1 MFASSTRR
9 RASRSGD
16 EYGELMTAETELPV
30 RRSVSPRPD
39 DEDAK
44 EDAGAAAGAAATG
57 AAAAGAAA
65 AGAAGAGAADT
76 KKQKTAAAAEAAG
89 ISPKVNYGTDEQQ
102 QAYEDARIY
111 DKMYE
116 TNLDS
121 FKIRAGKLLERFEQV
136 FPHVENLRAHAE
148 GICGYP
154 SDKVRQ
160 KNLDESESL
169 DKSFE
174 VLRKFFRHGKDD
186 TAHCAASFYAQE
198 TAKLEYV
205 RIVILNGEEP
215 WEPAVQE
222 MHRSRIQAAKERAA
236 KWEAANM
243 GGK

>member
-1 MFASSTRR
+1 MPGHKRNR
-9 RASRSGD
+9 D
-16 EYGELMTAETELPV
+16 Q
-30 RRSVSPRPD
+30 
-39 DEDAK
+39 EDAAAAVRAAGS
-44 EDAGAAAGAAATG
+44 AGAVDAAAAATG
-57 AAAAGAAA
+57 AAGAEAAA
-65 AGAAGAGAADT
+65 ART
-76 KKQKTAAAAEAAG
+76 KKQKTAAALAAAETAG
-89 ISPKVNYGTDEQQ
+89 ISTKVNYGPDEQQ

-116 TNLDS
+116 TNLVS

-154 SDKVRQ
+154 S
-160 KNLDESESL
+160 NLGESESL

-174 VLRKFFRHGKDD
+174 VLRKFFRRGKDD
-186 TAHCAASFYAQE
+186 TFHCAASFYAQE

-205 RIVILNGEEP
+205 RIEILEGEKP

-236 KWEAANM
+236 KWEAANSDEETEELD
-243 GGK
+243 

>member
-1 MFASSTRR
+1 M
-9 RASRSGD
+9 
-16 EYGELMTAETELPV
+16 
-30 RRSVSPRPD
+30 PRHKRKRD
-39 DEDAK
+39 QED
-44 EDAGAAAGAAATG
+44 
-57 AAAAGAAA
+57 AAAAAAAAAAAVGA
-65 AGAAGAGAADT
+65 AGAAGAVDAAAAAATAAADAEADAART
-76 KKQKTAAAAEAAG
+76 KKQKTAAALAAAEAAG
-89 ISPKVNYGTDEQQ
+89 ISTKINYGTDEQQ

-116 TNLDS
+116 TNLVS

-154 SDKVRQ
+154 SNLVRGSS
-160 KNLDESESL
+160 DESESL

-174 VLRKFFRHGKDD
+174 VLRKFFRRGKDD

-222 MHRSRIQAAKERAA
+222 MHRSRIQAAKARAA
-236 KWEAANM
+236 KWEAAHNEEAR
-243 GGK
+243 GLTTKKQGD

>member
-1 MFASSTRR
+1 MSDNKKRKR
-9 RASRSGD
+9 
-16 EYGELMTAETELPV
+16 E
-30 RRSVSPRPD
+30 D
-39 DEDAK
+39 DAVADAAA
-44 EDAGAAAGAAATG
+44 DAGADATDTKKQNIAAAV
-57 AAAAGAAA
+57 ADA
-65 AGAAGAGAADT
+65 AAGAGADATDT
-76 KKQKTAAAAEAAG
+76 EKQKTAAALAAAEAAG
-89 ISPKVNYGTDEQQ
+89 ISTKVNYGTDEQQ
-102 QAYEDARIY
+102 QAHEDARIY

-116 TNLDS
+116 TNLVS
-121 FKIRAGKLLERFEQV
+121 FKIRAGKLLERFEQA

-154 SDKVRQ
+154 S
-160 KNLDESESL
+160 NLDESESL

-174 VLRKFFRHGKDD
+174 FLRKFFRRGKDD

>member
-1 MFASSTRR
+1 MPGHKRNR
-9 RASRSGD
+9 
-16 EYGELMTAETELPV
+16 EQ
-30 RRSVSPRPD
+30 
-39 DEDAK
+39 ED
-44 EDAGAAAGAAATG
+44 
-57 AAAAGAAA
+57 AAAAVGA
-65 AGAAGAGAADT
+65 AGAAGAVDAGAEADAART
-76 KKQKTAAAAEAAG
+76 KKQKTAAALAAAETAG
-89 ISPKVNYGTDEQQ
+89 ISTKVNYGPDEQQ

-236 KWEAANM
+236 EWEKLLQA
-243 GGK
+243 KDL

>member
-1 MFASSTRR
+1 M
-9 RASRSGD
+9 
-16 EYGELMTAETELPV
+16 
-30 RRSVSPRPD
+30 PRHKRKRD
-39 DEDAK
+39 QEAAAAAAVGA
-44 EDAGAAAGAAATG
+44 AGAAGAVDAAAAAATG
-57 AAAAGAAA
+57 AAGAEADAAR
-65 AGAAGAGAADT
+65 T
-76 KKQKTAAAAEAAG
+76 KKQKTAAALAAAEAAG
-89 ISPKVNYGTDEQQ
+89 ISTKVNYGTDEQQ

-116 TNLDS
+116 TNLVS
-121 FKIRAGKLLERFEQV
+121 FKIRAGKLLERFEQA

-154 SDKVRQ
+154 S
-160 KNLDESESL
+160 NLKECESL

-174 VLRKFFRHGKDD
+174 VLRKFFRRGKDD

-222 MHRSRIQAAKERAA
+222 MHRSRIQAAKARAA
-236 KWEAANM
+236 KWEAAHNEEAR
-243 GGK
+243 GLTTKKQGD

>member
-1 MFASSTRR
+1 MPGHKRNR
-9 RASRSGD
+9 
-16 EYGELMTAETELPV
+16 EQ
-30 RRSVSPRPD
+30 
-39 DEDAK
+39 EDAAAAAAVGAVGA
-44 EDAGAAAGAAATG
+44 AGAVDAAAAAATG
-57 AAAAGAAA
+57 AAGAEADAAR
-65 AGAAGAGAADT
+65 T
-76 KKQKTAAAAEAAG
+76 KKQKTAAALAAAETAG
-89 ISPKVNYGTDEQQ
+89 ISTKVNYGTDEQQ
-102 QAYEDARIY
+102 QAHEDARIY

>member
-1 MFASSTRR
+1 MSDNKKRKR
-9 RASRSGD
+9 
-16 EYGELMTAETELPV
+16 E
-30 RRSVSPRPD
+30 D
-39 DEDAK
+39 DAVADAAA
-44 EDAGAAAGAAATG
+44 DAGADATDTKKQNIAAAV
-57 AAAAGAAA
+57 ADA
-65 AGAAGAGAADT
+65 AAGAGADATDT
-76 KKQKTAAAAEAAG
+76 EKQKTAAALAAAEAAG
-89 ISPKVNYGTDEQQ
+89 ISTKVNYGTDEQQ
-102 QAYEDARIY
+102 QAHEDARIY

-174 VLRKFFRHGKDD
+174 FLRKFFRRGKDD

>member
-1 MFASSTRR
+1 MSDNKKRKR
-9 RASRSGD
+9 
-16 EYGELMTAETELPV
+16 E
-30 RRSVSPRPD
+30 D
-39 DEDAK
+39 DAVADA
-44 EDAGAAAGAAATG
+44 
-57 AAAAGAAA
+57 
-65 AGAAGAGAADT
+65 AAGAGADATDT
-76 KKQKTAAAAEAAG
+76 EKQNIAAALAAAEAAG
-89 ISPKVNYGTDEQQ
+89 ISTKVNYGTDEQQ
-102 QAYEDARIY
+102 QAHEDARIY

-116 TNLDS
+116 TNLVS

-154 SDKVRQ
+154 S
-160 KNLDESESL
+160 NLGESESL

-174 VLRKFFRHGKDD
+174 VLRKFFHRGKDD

-205 RIVILNGEEP
+205 RIVILEGEKP